1 MGSDDPAWG
10 PQLLG
15 VPRPPAPQYGPAWG
29 HGFAGDTRKIAGE
42 YPTQGPKPT
51 TPLAGDIPRQCW
63 GPHSSLPPSLA
74 TTTCLG
80 TTEYL
85 LNKYGLAVPQT

>member
-51 TPLAGDIPRQCW
+51 TPLARDIPRQCL
-63 GPHSSLPPSLA
+63 GPYWMGQDATLTNIVVLAPGLSVTSS
-74 TTTCLG
+74 
-80 TTEYL
+80 
-85 LNKYGLAVPQT
+85 

>member
-63 GPHSSLPPSLA
+63 GPHSWGAAEVDGGGNAKEDADLH
-74 TTTCLG
+74 
-80 TTEYL
+80 
-85 LNKYGLAVPQT
+85 